1 MKIYQKILFLAIAV
15 LLTACNLFKS
25 SKLEIDISLIPVES
39 GDKWGYINKEGKYII
54 NPQFS
59 DASFFRD
66 GLAKVISMDGKIG
79 YINTKGNYV
88 IPAKYKDGTH
98 FYEGFAFVV
107 ADGENITCID
117 KKGNTKF
124 VLKNIDYAEPFSAGL
139 ALVGVKGQGWGF
151 IDTKGEFVINPQF
164 ESAKPFR
171 EGLAAVCQNDKWG
184 FIDKTGKIIINPQFE
199 HVSSFY
205 DSKALFYDG
214 TQWGFINKKGEYDI
228 NPQFESA
235 AIFSEGLSA
244 IQQGNQG
251 GYINEK
257 GQIVINPQFDYAGDF
272 NSGLSVIK
280 QNNKA
285 GYINKKGQIV
295 INPQFYYASQ
305 FFGDIAFVMD
315 AEARW
320 GIIDKK
326 GKYLVNPQFD
336 YMKFKI
342 ANIEEQWV
350 QTDYRNMEDELR
362 ERAAEL
368 CQYIPDHQLLKQSK
382 YFLTADFY
390 AVLDTMFNYLPKV
403 IDHDGWAFDHEW
415 LYYFV
420 TGNGGELP
428 DYEVTGVEQIDDT
441 HAVATIRVRLKY
453 EDKDGSFVFLS
464 DDFIDEHKLSMEKV
478 DGQWL
483 MSDFDGHKADCIR
496 GIAISKEQY
505 AICWE

>member
-1 MKIYQKILFLAIAV
+1 MIIIAV
-15 LLTACNLFKS
+15 LFSACDLFAP

-59 DASFFRD
+59 DASFFRG
-66 GLAKVISMDGKIG
+66 GLAKVISMDGKVG
-79 YINTKGNYV
+79 YIDKKGNYV

-98 FYEGFAFVV
+98 FYEDLAFVV
-107 ADGENITCID
+107 AEGENQVCID
-117 KKGNTKF
+117 KRGNTKF
-124 VLKNIDYAEPFSAGL
+124 VLKNIEYVHPFSEGL

-350 QTDYRNMEDELR
+350 QTDFYDITEFVNAFFNTKATWNYQNFLGQTLQDLIDNETYGDYIDARESVISELLNMKKGYGVSCKKRTTISDNIILEAIDFVSSTPFYTYNYYYYSN
-362 ERAAEL
+362 
-368 CQYIPDHQLLKQSK
+368 QYYYDTKVEGVGYKFSLK
-382 YFLTADFY
+382 
-390 AVLDTMFNYLPKV
+390 N
-403 IDHDGWAFDHEW
+403 E
-415 LYYFV
+415 
-420 TGNGGELP
+420 
-428 DYEVTGVEQIDDT
+428 
-441 HAVATIRVRLKY
+441 
-453 EDKDGSFVFLS
+453 LS
-464 DDFIDEHKLSMEKV
+464 DKSDAIYSKL
-478 DGQWL
+478 
-483 MSDFDGHKADCIR
+483 
-496 GIAISKEQY
+496 
-505 AICWE
+505 